1 MYSNATPEA
10 RAVARAAGQWLAL
23 MESGAANED
32 DRRKLQHW
40 RESSSA
46 HESAWQ
52 KAQLLRQRFSG
63 LPTALAM
70 ATLDRPDPGRRAVL
84 KRALGVAAL
93 VPAAWLIGRQLP
105 LEVWRADL
113 QTSTGERKRIPLA
126 DGSTLQLNTASA
138 VNVDM
143 KARRL
148 TLVRGEMALKVP
160 GGDALTIQA
169 PYGRIVVSRS
179 EVCVRLNAED
189 CRVSVV
195 SGSVQLQP
203 LQGPALSLGE
213 GREISLRASGAGA
226 VGAFDGQLPGWRDGV
241 LMAQNQPLGDFLRE
255 LGRYRSGL
263 LRWEP
268 ALETLRLTGS
278 FRLDN
283 TDRILELLTASLP
296 VDVHMRTRYW
306 VTLVPRKKVAEKNIA

>member
-93 VPAAWLIGRQLP
+93 VPAAWLIGRHLP

-113 QTSTGERKRIPLA
+113 QTSTGERKRI
-126 DGSTLQLNTASA
+126 
-138 VNVDM
+138 
-143 KARRL
+143 
-148 TLVRGEMALKVP
+148 
-160 GGDALTIQA
+160 
-169 PYGRIVVSRS
+169 
-179 EVCVRLNAED
+179 
-189 CRVSVV
+189 
-195 SGSVQLQP
+195 
-203 LQGPALSLGE
+203 
-213 GREISLRASGAGA
+213 
-226 VGAFDGQLPGWRDGV
+226 
-241 LMAQNQPLGDFLRE
+241 
-255 LGRYRSGL
+255 
-263 LRWEP
+263 
-268 ALETLRLTGS
+268 
-278 FRLDN
+278 
-283 TDRILELLTASLP
+283 
-296 VDVHMRTRYW
+296 
-306 VTLVPRKKVAEKNIA
+306 